1 MQRLLENV
9 GSLYS
14 LNKLDGYLKSLG
26 HKVPKATL
34 SLYLNWL
41 EDAYFIFTV
50 KLFDSSLARVNT
62 NPKKAYCIDHALVR
76 SCTSGVLLNSGH
88 LLENLVFLTLRRL
101 SPGIHYYKTTQGWEV
116 DFIVVLYS
124 GQKMLVQVCE
134 QMEHPETRERELRA
148 LRQGMKEL
156 SLMKGFVVTR
166 KESTKIEQD
175 DGSVIHILPAWRFC
189 LMCSSM

>member
-1 MQRLLENV
+1 M
-9 GSLYS
+9 
-14 LNKLDGYLKSLG
+14 
-26 HKVPKATL
+26 
-34 SLYLNWL
+34 
-41 EDAYFIFTV
+41 
-50 KLFDSSLARVNT
+50 ARVNT

-88 LLENLVFLTLRRL
+88 LLENLVFLALRRL
-101 SPGIHYYKTTQGWEV
+101 SPSIHYYKTNQGWEI

-148 LRQGMKEL
+148 LQQGMKEL

-166 KESTKIEQD
+166 EESTEIQQD
-175 DGSVIHILPAWRFC
+175 DGSVILILPFWRFC
-189 LMCSSM
+189 LICSSM